1 MAAAAHATTGKRL
14 DQYRVVSSKD
24 DQKRHVFCV
33 LVKRTYEIRLGGAVR
48 AAKDR
53 PFDLIDIYHDDG
65 DPETCSVQYEND
77 LTPFKVATDV
87 VVVGNVY
94 APEGRP
100 AAVFDVC
107 VAVGSTLKQIRVFG
121 DRQCFYNGHGAPSVT
136 DPQPILQVPLRY
148 ERAYGG
154 TDTVSIPETLFA
166 YPRNHL
172 GRGFVLSNSPQA
184 VHGLALPNF
193 EDPFDLLTPERIV
206 VGELENWWRQPMPQ
220 GFSWFQR
227 TWYPRCSFAGSVPGF
242 VDPDVVIREEQLGLV
257 PKQQFKL
264 ARQFKLPSF
273 DIRFNSGASPGLA
286 VPFLAGGEQIR
297 LFGFTRE
304 GQLVFRLPLDTPRI
318 SMNIGLGE
326 RELVTVLQTVLIRA
340 EDAQMD
346 LIWRGAHEYPGIDW
360 LPEMK
365 CLRVEVE

>member
-1 MAAAAHATTGKRL
+1 MAAVVQSIPKKGL

-24 DQKRHVFCV
+24 DQKRHVFCA
-33 LVKRTYEIRLGGAVR
+33 LVKRTYDIRFGGAVR

-53 PFDLIDIYHDDG
+53 PFDLIDVYYDAG

-77 LTPFKVATDV
+77 LTPFKVGTDV

-94 APEGRP
+94 APAGRP
-100 AAVFDVC
+100 TEVFDVS
-107 VAVGSTLKQIRVFG
+107 VAAGSAVKQIRVFG
-121 DRQCFYNGHGAPSVT
+121 DRQCFYNGHGAPTVT
-136 DPQPILQVPLRY
+136 DPQPVLQLPMRY

-193 EDPFDLLTPERIV
+193 EDPHDLLTPERII

-220 GFSWFQR
+220 GSGWFQR

-257 PKQQFKL
+257 PRQQFKL

-273 DIRFNSGASPGLA
+273 DVRFNSGASPGLT

-297 LFGFTRE
+297 LSGLTRE
-304 GQLVFRLPLDTPRI
+304 GQLAFRLPVDTPKI
-318 SMNIGLGE
+318 SVNIGLGG
-326 RELVTVLQTVLIRA
+326 REPVAVLQTVLVRTD
-340 EDAQMD
+340 DAQID
-346 LIWRGAHEYPGIDW
+346 LIWRGAHEFPGIDW

-365 CLRVEVE
+365 CLLVEVE